1 MLRFS
6 DNFCF
11 SGASSSKPCFPFVFA
26 SKPGHIHCS
35 CWNFPN
41 IHANVLNQLV
51 SAVMNVY
58 DGGTRCSSTFN
69 TTASSIQRTLQT
81 LSFMSKEHFVKR
93 IYKCNIIQLSW
104 LVCCSSL
111 HHFLP
116 FWKSQFH
123 HQIWFWTPQ
132 EYFMK
137 RQEDHSVYLY
147 LYLCILCR
155 RRSFNFLD
163 GFSCGVE
170 AEKPAVAIPV
180 SPTISIS
187 GHWCNCGIW
196 APFSVINKIT
206 SVIIVNL

>member
-1 MLRFS
+1 MLKFYKCLCERLKS
-6 DNFCF
+6 IAVGRDECLRRRRQ
-11 SGASSSKPCFPFVFA
+11 VFLDLTFTT
-26 SKPGHIHCS
+26 P
-35 CWNFPN
+35 
-41 IHANVLNQLV
+41 
-51 SAVMNVY
+51 
-58 DGGTRCSSTFN
+58 ST
-69 TTASSIQRTLQT
+69 IQCTLQT
-81 LSFMSKEHFVKR
+81 LSFMSKEHFVKQ

-132 EYFMK
+132 EYFVK
-137 RQEDHSVYLY
+137 RQEDHSVLHLY
-147 LYLCILCR
+147 LYLCFLCR

-163 GFSCGVE
+163 GFSCGVQ
-170 AEKPAVAIPV
+170 AEKPAVTIPV

-187 GHWCNCGIW
+187 GHRCNCGIW

-206 SVIIVNL
+206 ISVIIVNL